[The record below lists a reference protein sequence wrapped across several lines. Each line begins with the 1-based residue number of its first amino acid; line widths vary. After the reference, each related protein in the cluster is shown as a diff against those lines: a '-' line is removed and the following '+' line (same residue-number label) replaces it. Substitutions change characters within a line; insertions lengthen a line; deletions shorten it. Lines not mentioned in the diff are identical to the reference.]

1 MTRAALPLLLL
12 AAACQGPVRGPAAHL
27 PAEARAVVEIY
38 KSASDQ
44 EVQVTEVD
52 GLVALFVDGDRIAL
66 KPGLHAIKVRVLFTG
81 RSRGGG
87 VVVHS
92 DMPGTAR
99 EELVRFDARGGR
111 TYRLSG
117 QIVSG
122 SAIIALIDKQTG
134 AVVGGH
140 KPK

>member
-1 MTRAALPLLLL
+1 MRRAAVALLLL
-12 AAACQGPVRGPAAHL
+12 AAACQGPIQGPAAHL
-27 PAEARAVVEIY
+27 PADARAVVEIR

-44 EVQVTEVD
+44 DVRITEVD
-52 GLVALFVDGDRIAL
+52 GLLAFFVDGDRIAL
-66 KPGLHAIKVRVLFTG
+66 KPGRHAIKVRVTFTG

-92 DMPGTAR
+92 DMPGTTR

-122 SAIIALIDKQTG
+122 SAIIALIDKQSG

-140 KPK
+140 RPK